1 MLKRLKLYNFKSW
14 PEAEVKF
21 GRITGLF
28 GANSS
33 GKSSLMQFLLLLKQT
48 KDSTD
53 RAAALDLNGRFV
65 ELGTPANVIHGH
77 ADDSRLSF
85 TLGFVHPSGL
95 HVHDTLQ
102 LGGEPIAIHD
112 HADDSRLSFML
123 GYVYPSELH
132 VHDALQLGG
141 ESIARSEDIVVRA
154 RLRIHR
160 GAFQSRMLAYK
171 VGDAEFALK
180 RAEGSDTK
188 FDLVARV
195 PESDFSFVRTRGRPW
210 KLSGPVKTYRFPDE
224 ARTGFQNSGFLAEL
238 ESAFEAALDKL
249 YYLGPLRE
257 SPQRDY
263 LWPRSRPADVGERG
277 ERTINAIIA
286 AEEAGEKQN
295 LWRYGRHQ
303 PFSHIVAHWLREL
316 RIIDDFRIMEIA
328 PGSNRWQAK
337 VRTSRGAPEVMLTD
351 VGFGVSQVLPVI
363 VLLHYAPEGSTVLLE
378 QPEIHLHPLAQAE
391 LAEVIIHAA
400 THRKVQVVLESHS
413 EHLLLRLQRRIAEDR
428 VSADDVALYSCRM
441 RDGASEIEPLDLDK
455 FGNIQNWPPKF
466 MGDAFEETAQAE
478 LARLDRMKNAA
489 T

>member
-1 MLKRLKLYNFKSW
+1 MLKRLKLRNFKSW

-28 GANSS
+28 GPNSS

-53 RAAALDLNGRFV
+53 RAATLDLNGRFV

-85 TLGFVHPSGL
+85 TLGFVHPS
-95 HVHDTLQ
+95 
-102 LGGEPIAIHD
+102 
-112 HADDSRLSFML
+112 
-123 GYVYPSELH
+123 ELH

-141 ESIARSEDIVVRA
+141 EPIARSEEIAVRA
-154 RLRIHR
+154 RLRIRR
-160 GAFQSRMLAYK
+160 GAFQSRMLTYK

-210 KLSGPVKTYRFPDE
+210 KLSGPIKTYRFPDE
-224 ARTGFQNSGFLAEL
+224 ARVGFQNSGFLAEL
-238 ESAFEAALDKL
+238 QSAFEATLDKL

-257 SPQRDY
+257 TPRRDY
-263 LWPRSRPADVGERG
+263 LWARSRPADVGERG

-286 AEEAGEKQN
+286 AQEAGAKQN
-295 LWRYGRHQ
+295 LRRYGRHR

-316 RIIDDFRIMEIA
+316 GIIDDFRIMEIA

-391 LAEVIIHAA
+391 LADVIIHAA

-413 EHLLLRLQRRIAEDR
+413 EHLLLRLQRRIAEER
-428 VSADDVALYSCRM
+428 VSADDVALYFCRI
-441 RDGASEIEPLDLDK
+441 RNGASEIEALDLDEY
-455 FGNIQNWPPKF
+455 GNIRNWPDKF
-466 MGDAFEETAQAE
+466 MGDAFAETAQAE
-478 LARLDRMKNAA
+478 LARLDRMKKAA

>member
-1 MLKRLKLYNFKSW
+1 MLKRLKLRNFKSW

-28 GANSS
+28 GPNSS

-48 KDSTD
+48 KESTD
-53 RAAALDLNGRFV
+53 RAATLALNGRFV
-65 ELGTPANVIHGH
+65 ELGTAANVIYRH

-85 TLGFVHPSGL
+85 TVGFDHPSEL
-95 HVHDTLQ
+95 RIHDTLQ

-112 HADDSRLSFML
+112 HADDSRLSFMPSYGL
-123 GYVYPSELH
+123 PSELH

-141 ESIARSEDIVVRA
+141 EPIARSKDIVVRA
-154 RLRIHR
+154 RLRIYR

-195 PESDFSFVRTRGRPW
+195 PESDFSFVRPPGRPW

-224 ARTGFQNSGFLAEL
+224 ARTGFQNSGFLAAL

-277 ERTINAIIA
+277 ERTINAIVA

-295 LWRYGRHQ
+295 LWRDGRHQ
-303 PFSHIVAHWLREL
+303 PFSHIVARWLRIL
-316 RIIDDFRIMEIA
+316 GIIDDFRIMEIA

-337 VRTSRGAPEVMLTD
+337 VRTSRGAPEVTLTD

-378 QPEIHLHPLAQAE
+378 QPELHLHPLAQAE
-391 LAEVIIHAA
+391 LADVIIHAA

-413 EHLLLRLQRRIAEDR
+413 EHLLLRLQRRIAEER

-441 RDGASEIEPLDLDK
+441 RNGASEIEALALDEY
-455 FGNIQNWPPKF
+455 GNIQNWPPKF
-466 MGDAFEETAQAE
+466 MGDAFDETAQAE
-478 LARLDRMKNAA
+478 LASRFIQVEDFF
-489 T
+489 